1 MAGITARRVVVALD
15 CPGAREL
22 AEFYASMLGWR
33 IRDNVE
39 YSDWVDVL
47 PPEGELGTVALECQT
62 VSVWRAPTWPE
73 GPVPTQVH
81 LDFYVDSIADSG
93 RPSSPPAPAGTSNS
107 PAPTGGLWC
116 TSTRWGIRSACA
128 RSDGAGRGAR
138 SGWVASR
145 P

>member
-1 MAGITARRVVVALD
+1 VVVALD

-47 PPEGELGTVALECQT
+47 PPEGELGTVALACQT

-81 LDFYVDSIADSG
+81 LDFYVDSIADSE
-93 RPSSPPAPAGTSNS
+93 PAVLA
-107 PAPTGGLWC
+107 A
-116 TSTRWGIRSACA
+116 
-128 RSDGAGRGAR
+128 GAR
-138 SGWVASR
+138 RHEHQPSPDGRFVVYLD
-145 P
+145 PVGHPFCLCEE